1 MIIPPERLA
10 KQTLDNLLEEFI
22 TREGT
27 DYGLEE
33 LSLEDKLLQL
43 KRQLENGT
51 VVIWFDSVSESTQLV
66 SQEDYQQLLNAQS
79 PEANNSADEYSSWR
93 VIASYLIANWR

>member
-33 LSLEDKLLQL
+33 LSLENKLLQL
-43 KRQLENGT
+43 KRQLDKGT
-51 VVIWFDSVSESTQLV
+51 VVIWFDGASESTQIMT
-66 SQEDYQQLLNAQS
+66 QEDCQQLLIGQS
-79 PEANNSADEYSSWR
+79 DDQAYNPDLDYPS
-93 VIASYLIANWR
+93 

>member
-79 PEANNSADEYSSWR
+79 PEANNSADEYSS
-93 VIASYLIANWR
+93 